1 MQQLRKTITAIF
13 VVAVIVNYPWELAQ
27 TPLYEGMGNFRRML
41 WHCFAASL
49 GDGLLV
55 LLIFGVGWAALGRRD
70 WYAQPGI
77 RGYALMLAAG
87 LAIAVAVEWVAVGIA
102 RRWTYNDRMPIVP
115 LLGVGLAPVA
125 QMLLLPPLVFRVV
138 AAWRGNTANDTG
150 GGNSPER

>member
-1 MQQLRKTITAIF
+1 MQQWWKRVTAIF

-27 TPLYEGMGNFRRML
+27 TPLYKGMGDFHQML
-41 WHCFAASL
+41 WHCFPASL

-55 LLIFGVGWAALGRRD
+55 LLIFGVGWAAFGRRD

-87 LAIAVAVEWVAVGIA
+87 LAIAVAIEWIAVEIA
-102 RRWTYNDRMPIVP
+102 GQWTYNDRMPIVP

-125 QMLLLPPLVFRVV
+125 QMLLLPPLVFCVV
-138 AAWRGNTANDTG
+138 AAWRGNSEDDTG